1 MKNEHREIKYEAFT
15 KFTQIG
21 ENSDDETTG
30 PVGCCKLK
38 SYLVR
43 SICSRVA

>member
-1 MKNEHREIKYEAFT
+1 MKNEHREIKYEDFT
-15 KFTQIG
+15 KFIQIG

-38 SYLVR
+38 SYQVR
-43 SICSRVA
+43 SVSSRVA

>member
-1 MKNEHREIKYEAFT
+1 MKNEPREIKYEEFT
-15 KFTQIG
+15 KFSQIE